1 MHAHPRPPPISNG
14 VNARVSDT
22 LCKLPGL
29 VSGITEC
36 HIRAIQARENWG
48 SSERK
53 VELANAQHAALELAD
68 KAAAQ
73 ELSLEALEKTAEEL
87 RMERN
92 ILSQNLQELQAV
104 TTARQDKGAENKHV
118 ESNEKEL
125 REAAEQ
131 CLTNS
136 LETMQEKLEDEEAGK
151 LAAEERLE
159 CSEQKRKDQAQQVL
173 DFQTSLQQHR
183 ELSERLQ
190 TLEFLKGQVEEKLD
204 AVKARLA
211 AAEAEILDLQDDL
224 DTAKTELTETVQ
236 QQLRVLDEQKLKE
249 REAIVGTSATE
260 AQLQRQREALTQKEA
275 FLQQRECELIH
286 WENELVQHTSDK
298 METAFADT
306 VSLL

>member
-1 MHAHPRPPPISNG
+1 MCTDFGAHPRPPPISNG

-22 LCKLPGL
+22 LCKLRGL

-53 VELANAQHAALELAD
+53 VELANA
-68 KAAAQ
+68 
-73 ELSLEALEKTAEEL
+73 
-87 RMERN
+87 
-92 ILSQNLQELQAV
+92 NLQELQAV

-118 ESNEKEL
+118 ERNEKEL
-125 REAAEQ
+125 REAAEHIQ

-173 DFQTSLQQHR
+173 DFQTSMQQHR

-190 TLEFLKGQVEEKLD
+190 TLEFMKGQVEEKLD

-211 AAEAEILDLQDDL
+211 AAEAEVLDLQDDL

-260 AQLQRQREALTQKEA
+260 AQLQRQREALIQKEV

>member
-1 MHAHPRPPPISNG
+1 MCTDFGAHPRPPPISNG

-22 LCKLPGL
+22 LCKLRGL

-68 KAAAQ
+68 KAEAQ

-92 ILSQNLQELQAV
+92 ILSQNLQELQAL
-104 TTARQDKGAENKHV
+104 TTAR
-118 ESNEKEL
+118 
-125 REAAEQ
+125 
-131 CLTNS
+131 
-136 LETMQEKLEDEEAGK
+136 QEKLEDEEAGK

-190 TLEFLKGQVEEKLD
+190 TLEFMKGQVEEKLD

-211 AAEAEILDLQDDL
+211 AAEAEI
-224 DTAKTELTETVQ
+224 
-236 QQLRVLDEQKLKE
+236 
-249 REAIVGTSATE
+249 
-260 AQLQRQREALTQKEA
+260 
-275 FLQQRECELIH
+275 F
-286 WENELVQHTSDK
+286 
-298 METAFADT
+298 
-306 VSLL
+306 